1 MMARRGDLTAIIVA
15 SALAVVATI
24 DLTVTS
30 SRNDKSPARHH
41 SRRAHRNSDRY
52 HHYQEAMTHAQYAQ
66 GRGCVK
72 PTE

>member
-1 MMARRGDLTAIIVA
+1 MLAWCAGLTATSVSSAVAIVA
-15 SALAVVATI
+15 ATG
-24 DLTVTS
+24 TFTGS
-30 SRNDKSPARHH
+30 HNNESPARHH
-41 SRRAHRNSDRY
+41 SRRAHRNSDRH